1 MKIAIFGGGGFIGS
15 TITDS
20 LLLAGHT
27 VKVFERPRVPPYR
40 NFAADENV
48 TWLTGDYLNSND
60 VREAISGC
68 DAVVHL
74 ISSTLPKNS
83 NDDPIYDVQT
93 NVVPTIQLLNEMVKS
108 EIKKIVFI
116 SSGGTVYGS
125 TECETI
131 TENHPLQPQVSYG
144 ITKLAI
150 EKYLYLYKRI
160 HGLCPVILRVSN
172 PYGERQRVNLAQ
184 GAAAVFLSKV
194 IKNEAIEI
202 WGDGSVVRDYIHVSD
217 VAAAFIAALAYN
229 GNDYIFNIGSGVGT
243 SLNQLLDSI
252 EHVTM
257 QKVDRKYLPNRS
269 IDVNRNVLN
278 IELAKRELQWTPE
291 IGLVDGLA
299 RTFNWM
305 KMDNNK

>member
-40 NFAADENV
+40 KFSDDENV
-48 TWLTGDYLNSND
+48 TWLTGDYLNNND

-131 TENHPLQPQVSYG
+131 SESHPLQPQVSYG
-144 ITKLAI
+144 ITKLTI
-150 EKYLYLYKRI
+150 EKYLYLYKKT
-160 HGLCPVILRVSN
+160 HGICPVILRVSN

-184 GAAAVFLSKV
+184 GAVAVFLNKV
-194 IKNEAIEI
+194 INNETIEI

-217 VAAAFIAALAYN
+217 VAAAFIAALAYDGDN
-229 GNDYIFNIGSGVGT
+229 NVFNIGSGVGT
-243 SLNQLLDSI
+243 SLNQLLDTI
-252 EHVTM
+252 EHITAH
-257 QKVDRKYLPNRS
+257 KVERKYLPNRS

-278 IELAKRELQWTPE
+278 IDLAKRELHWTPKLCLE
-291 IGLVDGLA
+291 DGIA
-299 RTFNWM
+299 TTFHSIS
-305 KMDNNK
+305 DRI

>member
-27 VKVFERPRVPPYR
+27 VKVFERPRIPPYR
-40 NFAADENV
+40 KFSDYENV

-60 VREAISGC
+60 VRDAISGC

-93 NVVPTIQLLNEMVKS
+93 NVIPTIQLLNEMVKS

-131 TENHPLQPQVSYG
+131 PESHPLQPQVSYG
-144 ITKLAI
+144 ITKLTI
-150 EKYLYLYKRI
+150 ENYLYLYKKI
-160 HGLCPVILRVSN
+160 HGICPVILRVSN

-184 GAAAVFLSKV
+184 GAVAVFLNKV
-194 IKNEAIEI
+194 INNEIIEI
-202 WGDGSVVRDYIHVSD
+202 WGSGDVVRDYIHVSD
-217 VAAAFIAALAYN
+217 VAAAFITALTYDGDN
-229 GNDYIFNIGSGVGT
+229 NIFNIGSGVGT
-243 SLNQLLDSI
+243 SLNQLLDAI
-252 EHVTM
+252 EHITTH
-257 QKVDRKYLPNRS
+257 KVERKYLPNRS

-278 IELAKRELQWTPE
+278 IDLAKRELQWTPK
-291 IGLVDGLA
+291 ISLVDGIA
-299 RTFNWM
+299 RTFTWM
-305 KMDNNK
+305 EMNNK